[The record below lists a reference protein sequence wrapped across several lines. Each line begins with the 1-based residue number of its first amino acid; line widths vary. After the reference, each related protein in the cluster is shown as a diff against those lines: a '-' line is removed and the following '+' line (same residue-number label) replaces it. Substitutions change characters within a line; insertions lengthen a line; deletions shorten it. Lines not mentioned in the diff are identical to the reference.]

1 MPRMFSFR
9 PAPPCPVLACFALPC
24 PALFY
29 SALSTLTRVK
39 NFAPS
44 FFVFNPVTFS
54 LFLMKNK
61 EMFFYFSLLVERH
74 IFDEISMGFLIVG
87 HTHSSID
94 QFFSVLCNAIEAS
107 KFIGSPMALHEL
119 YSKCSNDQRMIPKR
133 QRQIRVEFD
142 YVSAFKPYLNKN
154 IMYYN
159 VPHNFLFRCV

>member
-1 MPRMFSFR
+1 
-9 PAPPCPVLACFALPC
+9 
-24 PALFY
+24 
-29 SALSTLTRVK
+29 
-39 NFAPS
+39 
-44 FFVFNPVTFS
+44 
-54 LFLMKNK
+54 MKNK

-94 QFFSVLCNAIEAS
+94 QFFSVLCTAIEAS

-159 VPHNFLFRCV
+159 VPHNFLFRCVWNNLSTLNRFRFSFIFRFIGDNLEKLSCNTNYMPAMQHGCPRCLS